1 LEKLKKYVGNIETS
15 LPDNVSSDMED
26 LLLWY
31 HNLTNISLEDII
43 EFRVRF
49 LEIHP
54 FQDKDKHFDL
64 VKN

>member
-31 HNLTNISLEDII
+31 HNLTNITLEDII
-43 EFRVRF
+43 EFHVRF
-49 LEIHP
+49 LEIHS
-54 FQDKDKHFDL
+54 FQDKDKHFGL